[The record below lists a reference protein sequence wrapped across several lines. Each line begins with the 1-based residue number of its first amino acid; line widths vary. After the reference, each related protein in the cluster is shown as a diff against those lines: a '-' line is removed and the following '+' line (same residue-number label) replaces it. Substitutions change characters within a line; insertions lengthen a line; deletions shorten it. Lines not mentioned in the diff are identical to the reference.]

1 MIKGIVKLPVIVSQ
15 LRYRLAV
22 TNIFKINLTMNEIEK
37 LKELYHKT
45 LSKKDKAYIE
55 GLCATYYVK
64 LNKNCSSCYSDAILI
79 LIKKI
84 TEENL
89 PKKETAT
96 DSRKYILKSGVDV
109 WFGSIRVNA
118 VTLTDELAEKII
130 AKGFPVRYFEKYE
143 KQ

>member
-1 MIKGIVKLPVIVSQ
+1 
-15 LRYRLAV
+15 
-22 TNIFKINLTMNEIEK
+22 MNEIDK
-37 LKELYHKT
+37 LKELYRNKT

-55 GLCATYYVK
+55 GLCTEYDVK

-96 DSRKYILKSGVDV
+96 TDSRKYILKSGVDV
-109 WFGSIRVNA
+109 FFGSIRVNA
-118 VTLTDELAEKII
+118 VTLTDELAERII
-130 AKGFPVRYFEKYE
+130 ARGFPTRYFEKIE
-143 KQ
+143 K

>member
-1 MIKGIVKLPVIVSQ
+1 MKD
-15 LRYRLAV
+15 
-22 TNIFKINLTMNEIEK
+22 IEK
-37 LKELYHKT
+37 LKEIYKKKTLSKAT

-55 GLCATYYVK
+55 GLCTNYDVK
-64 LNKNCSSCYSDAILI
+64 LNKKRSSCYSDAILI

-96 DSRKYILKSGVDV
+96 TDNRKYILKSGVDV

-118 VTLTDELAEKII
+118 ITLTDELAERII
-130 AKGFPVRYFEKYE
+130 ARGFPTRYFDKYE
-143 KQ
+143 

>member
-1 MIKGIVKLPVIVSQ
+1 
-15 LRYRLAV
+15 
-22 TNIFKINLTMNEIEK
+22 MNEIEK
-37 LKELYHKT
+37 LKELYHNKT

-55 GLCATYYVK
+55 GLCSTYDVK

-89 PKKETAT
+89 PKKETAIT

-118 VTLTDELAEKII
+118 VTLTDDLAEKII
-130 AKGFPVRYFEKYE
+130 ARGFPVRYFEKYE
-143 KQ
+143 K

>member
-1 MIKGIVKLPVIVSQ
+1 
-15 LRYRLAV
+15 
-22 TNIFKINLTMNEIEK
+22 MNKIEK

-55 GLCATYYVK
+55 GLCSTYDIK
-64 LNKNCSSCYSDAILI
+64 LNKKCSSCYSDAILI

-96 DSRKYILKSGVDV
+96 DKRKYILKSGVDV

-118 VTLTDELAEKII
+118 VTLTDELAERII
-130 AKGFPVRYFEKYE
+130 ARGFPTRYFEKIE
-143 KQ
+143 K

>member
-1 MIKGIVKLPVIVSQ
+1 MEE
-15 LRYRLAV
+15 
-22 TNIFKINLTMNEIEK
+22 INK
-37 LKELYHKT
+37 LKELYRNKS
-45 LSKKDKAYIE
+45 LSKSDKVYIE
-55 GLCATYYVK
+55 GLCATYYIK
-64 LNKNCSSCYSDAILI
+64 LNKKCSSCYSDAILI

-96 DSRKYILKSGVDV
+96 TDNRKYILKSGVDV

-130 AKGFPVRYFEKYE
+130 ARGFPTRYFDKYE
-143 KQ
+143 K

>member
-1 MIKGIVKLPVIVSQ
+1 MKD
-15 LRYRLAV
+15 
-22 TNIFKINLTMNEIEK
+22 IEK
-37 LKELYHKT
+37 LKELYRNKS

-55 GLCATYYVK
+55 MLCATYYIK
-64 LNKNCSSCYSDAILI
+64 LNKKCSSCYSDAILI

-89 PKKETAT
+89 PKKETATATT

-118 VTLTDELAEKII
+118 VTLTDELAERII
-130 AKGFPVRYFEKYE
+130 ARGFPVRYFDKYE
-143 KQ
+143 

>member
-1 MIKGIVKLPVIVSQ
+1 MKD
-15 LRYRLAV
+15 
-22 TNIFKINLTMNEIEK
+22 IEK
-37 LKELYHKT
+37 LKEIYKKKTLSKAT

-55 GLCATYYVK
+55 GLCSTYDVK
-64 LNKNCSSCYSDAILI
+64 LNKKCSSCYSDAILI

-89 PKKETAT
+89 PKKETKTATT

-118 VTLTDELAEKII
+118 ATLTDDLAQRII
-130 AKGFPVRYFEKYE
+130 ARGFPTRYFEKYE
-143 KQ
+143 K

>member
-1 MIKGIVKLPVIVSQ
+1 
-15 LRYRLAV
+15 
-22 TNIFKINLTMNEIEK
+22 MNEIEK
-37 LKELYHKT
+37 LKELYKSKT

-55 GLCATYYVK
+55 ELCTDYDVK
-64 LNKNCSSCYSDAILI
+64 LNRKCSSCYSDAILI

-89 PKKETAT
+89 PKKETETETATT

-109 WFGSIRVNA
+109 WFGSVRVNA

-130 AKGFPVRYFEKYE
+130 TRGFPVRYFEKYE
-143 KQ
+143 Q

>member
-1 MIKGIVKLPVIVSQ
+1 
-15 LRYRLAV
+15 
-22 TNIFKINLTMNEIEK
+22 MNEIEK
-37 LKELYHKT
+37 LKDLYKKKTLSKAT

-55 GLCATYYVK
+55 ELCTEYDVK
-64 LNKNCSSCYSDAILI
+64 LNKKCSSCYSDAILI

-89 PKKETAT
+89 PKKTATT
-96 DSRKYILKSGVDV
+96 DSRKYILKAGVDV

-118 VTLTDELAEKII
+118 ITLTDDLAQRII

-143 KQ
+143 

>member
-1 MIKGIVKLPVIVSQ
+1 MQ
-15 LRYRLAV
+15 
-22 TNIFKINLTMNEIEK
+22 EIEK
-37 LKELYHKT
+37 LKEIYRRKT
-45 LSKKDKAYIE
+45 LSKKDKLYIE
-55 GLCATYYVK
+55 GLCSTYDVK

-89 PKKETAT
+89 PKKETKTATT

-109 WFGSIRVNA
+109 FFGSIRVNA

-130 AKGFPVRYFEKYE
+130 ARGFPTRYFDKYE
-143 KQ
+143 

>member
-1 MIKGIVKLPVIVSQ
+1 MK
-15 LRYRLAV
+15 
-22 TNIFKINLTMNEIEK
+22 EIEK
-37 LKELYHKT
+37 LKEIYKKKTLSKAT

-55 GLCATYYVK
+55 ELCTEYDVN
-64 LNKNCSSCYSDAILI
+64 LNKKCSSCYTDAILI

-96 DSRKYILKSGVDV
+96 TDNRKYILKSGVDV

-118 VTLTDELAEKII
+118 ITLTDDLAEKII
-130 AKGFPVRYFEKYE
+130 ARGFPMRYFEKYE
-143 KQ
+143 

>member
-1 MIKGIVKLPVIVSQ
+1 
-15 LRYRLAV
+15 
-22 TNIFKINLTMNEIEK
+22 MNEIEK
-37 LKELYHKT
+37 LKELYRNKT

-55 GLCATYYVK
+55 EVCTEYDVK
-64 LNKNCSSCYSDAILI
+64 FNKRCSSCYSDAILI

-89 PKKETAT
+89 PKTETATT

-109 WFGSIRVNA
+109 WFGSIRVNE

-130 AKGFPVRYFEKYE
+130 ARGFPTRYFDKYE
-143 KQ
+143 

>member
-1 MIKGIVKLPVIVSQ
+1 
-15 LRYRLAV
+15 
-22 TNIFKINLTMNEIEK
+22 MNEIEK
-37 LKELYHKT
+37 LKELYKKKTLSKAT

-55 GLCATYYVK
+55 GLCADYDIK

-96 DSRKYILKSGVDV
+96 ATTDNRKYILKSGVDV

-118 VTLTDELAEKII
+118 VTLTDDLAERII
-130 AKGFPVRYFEKYE
+130 ARGFPTRYFEKYE
-143 KQ
+143 K